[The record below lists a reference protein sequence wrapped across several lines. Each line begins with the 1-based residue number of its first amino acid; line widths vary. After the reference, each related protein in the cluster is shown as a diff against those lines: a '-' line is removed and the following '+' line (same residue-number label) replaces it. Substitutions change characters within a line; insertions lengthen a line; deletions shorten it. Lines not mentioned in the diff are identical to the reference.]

1 MAMLVGCSTI
11 RLRSPWPLSNR
22 QLPSLLAALLAAL
35 LLLWGGTALAR
46 PHAVRVSVLMP
57 APFVDASAPLVAE
70 FNRRHADL
78 QISLAR
84 GPLDTE
90 AISDLAIGSLL
101 LGSTPYDLLLMDV
114 SWTARYAAAG
124 WLVPLED
131 LLGSDALDAMVPGA
145 RLGNAFGGHLWRMPL
160 TGDTGLLYWRT
171 DLMERPPRTTE
182 ELERIA
188 RQLQASGRVRW
199 GYVWQ
204 GRQYE
209 GLSCVMLEAIHAF
222 GGRWW
227 QPAEGRAGGFTALDG
242 PGAVRAA
249 SWLDALVRDGVSPA
263 AVADFAENE
272 ALQLFAAGDAAFLR
286 NWPYAWREIEKG
298 GGPVVG
304 KVGVSPVVS
313 APGERSGG
321 TLGTWG
327 LSLLAGSPHP
337 QQAAEVIRWF
347 TGPEVQKALVL
358 DQGYAPTWAALY
370 EDADLKQRHP
380 LLEVQRQALAQGPLV
395 RPLTPLYAQ
404 LSDLLQRQVNGLLTG
419 AGDPAGTMALAQ
431 QQSQLLVAAA
441 TGQALGQSPMP
452 HATAPERVGQ
462 PATAAGL
469 HQP

>member
-1 MAMLVGCSTI
+1 MVNPRLTSSGRGRGLSFTSRPLGMLLGLLFSLVVA
-11 RLRSPWPLSNR
+11 L
-22 QLPSLLAALLAAL
+22 LPSVLLPAALRAL
-35 LLLWGGTALAR
+35 SVPPPTT
-46 PHAVRVSVLMP
+46 VRVLMP
-57 APFVDASAPLVAE
+57 SPFVDATAPLVAA
-70 FNRRHADL
+70 FNREHRDL
-78 QISLAR
+78 RIEVAR

-90 AISDLAIGSLL
+90 AMSDLAIGSLL

-114 SWTARYAAAG
+114 SWTARYVAAG
-124 WLVPLED
+124 WLVPLEG
-131 LLGSDALDAMVPGA
+131 LLGDDVLDAMVPGA

-171 DLMERPPRTTE
+171 DLMDRPPRTTE

-188 RQLQASGRVRW
+188 RQLQREGKVRW

-227 QPAEGRAGGFTALDG
+227 QPGEGRAGGHTELAGD
-242 PGAVRAA
+242 GAVRAA
-249 SWLDALVRDGVSPA
+249 SWLDALVRTGVSPA

-313 APGERSGG
+313 APGHSSGG

-327 LSLLAGSPHP
+327 LSLLKGSSHP

-347 TGPEVQKALVL
+347 TGPETQKALVL

-370 EDADLKQRHP
+370 DDPELKQRHP
-380 LLEVQRQALAQGPLV
+380 LLEVQRQALEQGPLV

-404 LSDLLQRQVNGLLTG
+404 LSDLLQRQVNGMLTSER
-419 AGDPAGTMALAQ
+419 PAASVMQAAQ
-431 QQSQLLVAAA
+431 EQSEVLVA
-441 TGQALGQSPMP
+441 S
-452 HATAPERVGQ
+452 
-462 PATAAGL
+462 AAGEAS
-469 HQP
+469 

>member
-1 MAMLVGCSTI
+1 MLTPRATGSGLGGAIRGTSLGLLVAML
-11 RLRSPWPLSNR
+11 LS
-22 QLPSLLAALLAAL
+22 LMLALLPGAL
-35 LLLWGGTALAR
+35 RAL
-46 PHAVRVSVLMP
+46 PQPSPTTVRVLMP
-57 APFVDASAPLVAE
+57 SPFVDATGPLVTA
-70 FNRRHADL
+70 FNREHRDL
-78 QISLAR
+78 RIEVAR

-90 AISDLAIGSLL
+90 AMSDLAIGSLL

-114 SWTARYAAAG
+114 SWTARYVAAG
-124 WLVPLED
+124 WLLPLED
-131 LLGSDALDAMVPGA
+131 LLGAEALDGMVPGA
-145 RLGNAFGGHLWRMPL
+145 RLGNGFGGHLWRMPL

-171 DLMERPPRTTE
+171 DLMDQPPRTTE

-188 RQLQASGRVRW
+188 RSLQEQGKVRW

-227 QPAEGRAGGFTALDG
+227 QTGKGRAGGHTELDG
-242 PGAVRAA
+242 NGSLRAA
-249 SWLDALVRDGVSPA
+249 AWLDSLVRTGVSPA

-304 KVGVSPVVS
+304 KVGVSTVVS
-313 APGERSGG
+313 APGVRSGG

-327 LSLLAGSPHP
+327 LSLLKGSAHP

-347 TGPEVQKALVL
+347 TGPETQKVLVL
-358 DQGYAPTWAALY
+358 DQGYAPTWASLY
-370 EDADLKQRHP
+370 EDPELKRRHP
-380 LLEVQRQALAQGPLV
+380 LLEVQRQALEQGPLV

-404 LSDLLQRQVNGLLTG
+404 LSDLLQRQVNGMLTSTR
-419 AGDPAGTMALAQ
+419 P
-431 QQSQLLVAAA
+431 VAAVM
-441 TGQALGQSPMP
+441 QS
-452 HATAPERVGQ
+452 AQNQSEVLLAS
-462 PATAAGL
+462 AAGEAA
-469 HQP
+469 

>member
-1 MAMLVGCSTI
+1 MLSARPGSAIGTGPSG
-11 RLRSPWPLSNR
+11 RSRGRARAVTLV
-22 QLPSLLAALLAAL
+22 LAAL
-35 LLLWGGTALAR
+35 LLSLSLALLPGSLRALAQTQ
-46 PHAVRVSVLMP
+46 ATTVRVLMP
-57 APFVDASAPLVAE
+57 SPFVDATAPLVAA
-70 FNRRHADL
+70 FNREHRAL
-78 QISLAR
+78 RIEVAR

-90 AISDLAIGSLL
+90 AMSDLAIGSLL

-114 SWTARYAAAG
+114 SWTARYVAAG
-124 WLVPLED
+124 WLVPLEG
-131 LLGSDALDAMVPGA
+131 LLGDDALDAMVPGA

-182 ELERIA
+182 ELEQIA
-188 RQLQASGRVRW
+188 RQLQRDGKVRW

-227 QPAEGRAGGFTALDG
+227 QPGEGRAGGHTDLAGD
-242 PGAVRAA
+242 GAVRAA
-249 SWLDALVRDGVSPA
+249 AWLDSLVRTGVSPA

-313 APGERSGG
+313 APGQTSGG

-327 LSLLAGSPHP
+327 LSLLKGSAHP

-347 TGPEVQKALVL
+347 TGPDTQKALVL

-370 EDADLKQRHP
+370 EDPELQRRHP

-404 LSDLLQRQVNGLLTG
+404 LSDLLQRQVNGMLTSTR
-419 AGDPAGTMALAQ
+419 PAASVMQTAQ
-431 QQSQLLVAAA
+431 EQSEVLVA
-441 TGQALGQSPMP
+441 S
-452 HATAPERVGQ
+452 
-462 PATAAGL
+462 AAGVA
-469 HQP
+469 P

>member
-1 MAMLVGCSTI
+1 MQRSRPSGTI
-11 RLRSPWPLSNR
+11 V
-22 QLPSLLAALLAAL
+22 AALSSRSWGASRLIKVLIATL
-35 LLLWGGTALAR
+35 LLSLTLAILPGSLRALAQ
-46 PHAVRVSVLMP
+46 PQPTTVRVLMP
-57 APFVDASAPLVAE
+57 SPFVDSTAALVAT
-70 FNRRHADL
+70 FNREHRDL
-78 QISLAR
+78 RIEVAR

-90 AISDLAIGSLL
+90 AMSDLAIGSLL

-114 SWTARYAAAG
+114 SWTARYVAAG
-124 WLVPLED
+124 WLTPLEE
-131 LLGSDALDAMVPGA
+131 LLGADALDAMVPGA
-145 RLGNAFGGHLWRMPL
+145 RLGNGFGGHLWRMPL

-171 DLMERPPRTTE
+171 DLMEQPPRTTE

-188 RQLQASGRVRW
+188 RRLQQEGKVRW

-209 GLSCVMLEAIHAF
+209 GLSCVMLETIHAF

-227 QPAEGRAGGFTALDG
+227 KPGEGRAGGHTELDG
-242 PGAVRAA
+242 AGAVRAA
-249 SWLDALVRDGVSPA
+249 AWLDALVRTGVSPA
-263 AVADFAENE
+263 AVANFAENE

-327 LSLLAGSPHP
+327 LSLLSGSAHP

-347 TGPEVQKALVL
+347 TGPETQKALVL

-370 EDADLKQRHP
+370 NDPDLQRRHP
-380 LLEVQRQALAQGPLV
+380 LLEVQRQALEQGPLV

-404 LSDLLQRQVNGLLTG
+404 LSDLLQRQVNGMLTS
-419 AGDPAGTMALAQ
+419 ARPAATAMATA
-431 QQSQLLVAAA
+431 QSQSEVLLA
-441 TGQALGQSPMP
+441 S
-452 HATAPERVGQ
+452 
-462 PATAAGL
+462 AAGEE
-469 HQP
+469 P

>member
-1 MAMLVGCSTI
+1 MVNP
-11 RLRSPWPLSNR
+11 RSSDSGRGRALSLTSPPLGI
-22 QLPSLLAALLAAL
+22 LLGLLLSLLLALLPGALLPAALRAL
-35 LLLWGGTALAR
+35 SVPPPTT
-46 PHAVRVSVLMP
+46 VRVLMP
-57 APFVDASAPLVAE
+57 SPFVDATAPLVAA
-70 FNRRHADL
+70 FNQEHPDL
-78 QISLAR
+78 RIEVAR

-90 AISDLAIGSLL
+90 AMSDLAIGSLL

-114 SWTARYAAAG
+114 SWTARYVAAG
-124 WLVPLED
+124 WLMPLED
-131 LLGSDALDAMVPGA
+131 LLGTDALEAMVPGA
-145 RLGNAFGGHLWRMPL
+145 RLGNGFGGHLWRMPL

-171 DLMERPPRTTE
+171 DLMDQPPRTTE
-182 ELERIA
+182 ELERTA
-188 RQLQASGRVRW
+188 RRLQREGKVRW

-227 QPAEGRAGGFTALDG
+227 QPGEGRAGGRTELDG
-242 PGAVRAA
+242 AGAVRAA
-249 SWLDALVRDGVSPA
+249 AWLDSLVRTGVSPA
-263 AVADFAENE
+263 AVANFAENE

-327 LSLLAGSPHP
+327 LSLLKGSAHP

-347 TGPEVQKALVL
+347 TGPETQKALVL

-370 EDADLKQRHP
+370 DDPDLQRRHP
-380 LLEVQRQALAQGPLV
+380 LLKVQRQALEQGPLV

-404 LSDLLQRQVNGLLTG
+404 LSDLLQRQVNGMLTSPR
-419 AGDPAGTMALAQ
+419 PAATAMATA
-431 QQSQLLVAAA
+431 QSQSEVLLA
-441 TGQALGQSPMP
+441 S
-452 HATAPERVGQ
+452 
-462 PATAAGL
+462 AAGEA
-469 HQP
+469 P